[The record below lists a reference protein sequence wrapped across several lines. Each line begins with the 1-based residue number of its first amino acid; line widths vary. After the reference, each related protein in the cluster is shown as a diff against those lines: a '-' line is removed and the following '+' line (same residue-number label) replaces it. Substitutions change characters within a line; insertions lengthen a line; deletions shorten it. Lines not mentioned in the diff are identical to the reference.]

1 MTLKLTINN
10 NKKIPMK
17 RESERER
24 KREREKEVGPNPG
37 FCLLVP
43 VFGPYLLLG
52 LTHFTLV
59 AVKF

>member
-1 MTLKLTINN
+1 
-10 NKKIPMK
+10 MK